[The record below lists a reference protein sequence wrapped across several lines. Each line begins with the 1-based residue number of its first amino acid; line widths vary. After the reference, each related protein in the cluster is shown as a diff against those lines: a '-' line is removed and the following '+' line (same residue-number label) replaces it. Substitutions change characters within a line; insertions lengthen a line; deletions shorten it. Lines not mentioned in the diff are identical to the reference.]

1 MSIIV
6 SQTINSPV
14 SVAVKDE
21 VKVKVQ
27 LESGGVTVPGSFLE
41 LNDFDVTGLQDGSTI
56 VYNAVTKTFVAKS
69 PDDILSDA
77 ASDGSLPT
85 NFEDILDVSLDNRI
99 DMDAGQF

>member
-6 SQTINSPV
+6 SQTLNSPV
-14 SVAVKDE
+14 SVTVKDE

-41 LNDFDVTGLQDGSTI
+41 LNDFDVTGLQNGDTI
-56 VYNAVTKTFVAKS
+56 VYDAVAKTFVAKS
-69 PDDILSDA
+69 PDEILSEA
-77 ASDGSLPT
+77 ATDKNIPSV
-85 NFEDILDVSLDNRI
+85 FEDILDVSLDNRI